1 MKVRYYPNDQ
11 IIMGIIFLLC
21 GFGIVMMYSAS
32 SIYAMNKFDNYLHFF
47 MQQIKW
53 LTIGAV
59 LMLMLSQVNYQILK
73 KIAYAL
79 LIISWVVLVMGYF
92 FKGNNPASRWLV
104 LGGRSWMTTSDLAR
118 VSLIIFTAYFVEKN
132 KKKLNDWKFLLT
144 RFTPFLG
151 ISLILILFQPDTSTA
166 MIISAIIMVMLFIAG
181 TDWRYLAGVS
191 VFGILGLILKIINTP
206 HARDRILN
214 WNDDQKIQSL
224 NALGTG
230 GLLGTGLG
238 DSIIKNGYLPE
249 VHTDFI
255 LPIVGEELGFIG
267 ILVLFI
273 LFWFFFTRG
282 LAVVQEAP
290 DLFSMF
296 LSFGIIISVM
306 IYFLVNA
313 AYVVGFAPTTG
324 LPMPFISYG
333 GSHTIFT
340 LMSMGIL
347 LNIARRGRV
356 GSNTYYRGYSYDY

>member
-144 RFTPFLG
+144 RFPPFLG
-151 ISLILILFQPDTSTA
+151 ISLILILFQPDISTA

-267 ILVLFI
+267 ILVLFF

>member
-267 ILVLFI
+267 ILVLFF
-273 LFWFFFTRG
+273 LFWFLFTRG

>member
-1 MKVRYYPNDQ
+1 
-11 IIMGIIFLLC
+11 
-21 GFGIVMMYSAS
+21 
-32 SIYAMNKFDNYLHFF
+32 MNKFDNYLHFF

-267 ILVLFI
+267 ILVLFF

>member
-267 ILVLFI
+267 ILVLFF

>member
-1 MKVRYYPNDQ
+1 LKIRTYPNDQ
-11 IIMGIIFLLC
+11 IILAVIFLLS

-32 SIYAMNKFDNYLHFF
+32 SMYAMNKFDNYLHFF
-47 MQQIKW
+47 IQQVKW
-53 LTIGAV
+53 LALGAI
-59 LMLMLSQVNYQILK
+59 LMLSLSQVSYRILK
-73 KIAYAL
+73 KMAYGL
-79 LIISWVVLVMGYF
+79 LFFSWVVLVMGYF
-92 FKGNNPASRWLV
+92 FKGNNPAARWLI
-104 LGGRSWMTTSDLAR
+104 LDGRSWMTTSDLAR
-118 VSLIIFTAYFVEKN
+118 VSLIIFTAFFVDKN
-132 KKKLNDWKFLLT
+132 KKHLKDWKFLLT
-144 RFTPFLG
+144 RFTPLLG
-151 ISLILILFQPDTSTA
+151 ITLILILFQPDTSTT
-166 MIISAIIMVMLFIAG
+166 MIISVIIMVMLFIAG
-181 TDWRYLAGVS
+181 TDWRYLAGITGLGV
-191 VFGILGLILKIINTP
+191 IGLIFKIINTP

-230 GLLGTGLG
+230 GILGSGLG

-249 VHTDFI
+249 AHTDFI

-267 ILVLFI
+267 ILALFI

-282 LAVVQEAP
+282 LVVVQEAP

-340 LMSMGIL
+340 LISMGIL
-347 LNIARRGRV
+347 LNIARKGRA
-356 GSNTYYRGYSYDY
+356 GTNTYYRGFSFDY

>member
-1 MKVRYYPNDQ
+1 
-11 IIMGIIFLLC
+11 MGTIFLLC

-47 MQQIKW
+47 MQQVKW
-53 LTIGAV
+53 LSIGAI
-59 LMLMLSQVNYQILK
+59 LMLMLSKVSYRILK
-73 KIAYAL
+73 KMAYGL
-79 LIISWVVLVMGYF
+79 LILSWIILVLGYI

-118 VSLIIFTAYFVEKN
+118 VSLIIFTAFFVEKN

-151 ISLILILFQPDTSTA
+151 ITLILILFQPDTSTA

-181 TDWRYLAGVS
+181 TDWRYLAGITF
-191 VFGILGLILKIINTP
+191 FGLLGLILKIMNTP
-206 HARDRILN
+206 HARDRIMN
-214 WNDDQKIQSL
+214 WNDDQKVQSL

-249 VHTDFI
+249 AHTDFI

-267 ILVLFI
+267 ILVLFA

-296 LSFGIIISVM
+296 LSIGIIISVM
-306 IYFLVNA
+306 IYFLMNA

-340 LMSMGIL
+340 LISMGIL

-356 GSNTYYRGYSYDY
+356 GANTYYRGYSYDY

>member
-92 FKGNNPASRWLV
+92 FKGNIPASRWLV

-267 ILVLFI
+267 ILVLFF
-273 LFWFFFTRG
+273 LFWFFFTKG
-282 LAVVQEAP
+282 LVVVQEAP

>member
-1 MKVRYYPNDQ
+1 
-11 IIMGIIFLLC
+11 MGIIFLLC

-47 MQQIKW
+47 MRQIKW

-267 ILVLFI
+267 ILVLFF

>member
-1 MKVRYYPNDQ
+1 
-11 IIMGIIFLLC
+11 MGIIFLLC

-249 VHTDFI
+249 GHTDFI

-267 ILVLFI
+267 ILVLFF

-356 GSNTYYRGYSYDY
+356 GANTYYRGYSYDY

>member
-166 MIISAIIMVMLFIAG
+166 MTISAIIMVMLFIAG
-181 TDWRYLAGVS
+181 TDWRYLAGIS

-267 ILVLFI
+267 ILVLFF

-356 GSNTYYRGYSYDY
+356 GSNTYYRGYSYNY

>member
-166 MIISAIIMVMLFIAG
+166 MIIGAIIMVMLFIAG

-267 ILVLFI
+267 ILVLFF

-356 GSNTYYRGYSYDY
+356 GANTYYRGYSYDY